1 MGKLSRVALIYIGA
15 VVVTAVVLVA
25 RGPFTGLRWQYVVF
39 LGILVIVSES
49 RATQLRKGQITWSSS
64 SAAMLASVV
73 LVGPVGAAIV
83 GACTALGLRRGP
95 HLLQRVFNTSMYALS
110 AYLAG
115 RAFLAFGGHVG
126 LPDEKSF
133 PAIIAPFA
141 AAALILVAAN
151 HGLLSG
157 VLWLTRPPDRM
168 SSGASGAGVGLSA
181 RLLLS
186 DLGYAAYGLLMAALW
201 SVVGFF
207 APLLVLI
214 PLFVARWAVTQF
226 AEQQKAYEATV
237 GALCQAVET
246 KDFYTRGHSDR
257 VSRGSV
263 MIARE
268 IGMRGERVEAI
279 RYAGML
285 HDVGKL
291 GVPTKVLRKTGKLT
305 EEEYAAI
312 QLHPMRGLDI
322 VREIGFL
329 DEALAGIMHHHERI
343 DGRGYPM
350 GLAGDEIPEFARVLA
365 VADAFDSMT
374 STRSYRGARP
384 VSEAIEELRKWSGT
398 QFDPAFVDAFVAA
411 LKREGW
417 QLPEPPAGARGRR
430 PGHRHRAGSRRP
442 GRPHP
447 GHRQPVDP
455 ITLSG
460 PSARRRELR
469 RYPWQVRDSG
479 QLLLV
484 VAAGVTLVAAVAQTA
499 AEGLKDPRI
508 AIAFGAL
515 IAFGEVLRLNLPGD
529 RETAPIGFAGALAY
543 ALLIRVGTHFVQH
556 SAEQVVTVATI
567 GMIIGAL
574 PHLAVGRPARVSGM
588 ATRLLCVACVAY
600 IFRPLAGNSAV
611 EKHWGLAFTLMTSL
625 TVLALLL
632 EAVLTAL
639 LRVGR
644 AAGQVPG
651 GAGGRDAR
659 PAATGRGGG
668 RLGAAHR
675 VRGGS
680 DGAVLAGRV
689 HRAAARH
696 PGGVPPVRRDPGHL
710 PADRAGAGQG
720 DRDRR
725 VRRNRSFRT
734 GQQARGRDRPGARH
748 PRARAARARVRRA
761 DARHRPAVAARPDPR
776 RGHRAGL
783 PAGPAAHRRARRRRD
798 PAGPGA
804 WLGGRDRAPAERAL
818 PGHRS
823 ARPPAAPPLRPAR

>member
-1 MGKLSRVALIYIGA
+1 MGKLSRVALLYIGA
-15 VVVTAVVLVA
+15 VVVSAVVLVA

-49 RATQLRKGQITWSSS
+49 RATQLRKGQLTWSPS

-73 LVGPVGAAIV
+73 LAGPVGAAIV

-95 HLLQRVFNTSMYALS
+95 SILQRVFNTAMYALS

-115 RAFLAFGGHVG
+115 RAFLALGGQVG
-126 LPDEKSF
+126 LPDEQSF
-133 PAIIAPFA
+133 PGIIAPFA
-141 AAALILVAAN
+141 GAALVLVVAN

-157 VLWLTRPPDRM
+157 VLWLTRPPDGTP
-168 SSGASGAGVGLSA
+168 SGVGVGLSG

-186 DLGYAAYGLLMAALW
+186 DLGYAAYGLLIAALW

-214 PLFVARWAVTQF
+214 PLFVARWAVAQF

-268 IGMRGERVEAI
+268 IGMRSERVEAI

-291 GVPTKVLRKTGKLT
+291 GVPTKVLQKTGKLT

-384 VSEAIEELRKWSGT
+384 VAEAIEELRKGSAT

-417 QLPEPPAGARGRR
+417 LRSEAPVIAADDLATVTAQDHDDPGA
-430 PGHRHRAGSRRP
+430 P
-442 GRPHP
+442 
-447 GHRQPVDP
+447 
-455 ITLSG
+455 
-460 PSARRRELR
+460 
-469 RYPWQVRDSG
+469 
-479 QLLLV
+479 
-484 VAAGVTLVAAVAQTA
+484 
-499 AEGLKDPRI
+499 
-508 AIAFGAL
+508 
-515 IAFGEVLRLNLPGD
+515 
-529 RETAPIGFAGALAY
+529 
-543 ALLIRVGTHFVQH
+543 
-556 SAEQVVTVATI
+556 
-567 GMIIGAL
+567 
-574 PHLAVGRPARVSGM
+574 
-588 ATRLLCVACVAY
+588 
-600 IFRPLAGNSAV
+600 
-611 EKHWGLAFTLMTSL
+611 
-625 TVLALLL
+625 
-632 EAVLTAL
+632 
-639 LRVGR
+639 LRVI
-644 AAGQVPG
+644 
-651 GAGGRDAR
+651 DS
-659 PAATGRGGG
+659 
-668 RLGAAHR
+668 L
-675 VRGGS
+675 
-680 DGAVLAGRV
+680 
-689 HRAAARH
+689 
-696 PGGVPPVRRDPGHL
+696 
-710 PADRAGAGQG
+710 
-720 DRDRR
+720 
-725 VRRNRSFRT
+725 
-734 GQQARGRDRPGARH
+734 
-748 PRARAARARVRRA
+748 
-761 DARHRPAVAARPDPR
+761 
-776 RGHRAGL
+776 
-783 PAGPAAHRRARRRRD
+783 
-798 PAGPGA
+798 
-804 WLGGRDRAPAERAL
+804 
-818 PGHRS
+818 
-823 ARPPAAPPLRPAR
+823 

>member
-1 MGKLSRVALIYIGA
+1 MGKLSRVALLYIGA
-15 VVVTAVVLVA
+15 VVVSAVVLVA

-49 RATQLRKGQITWSSS
+49 RATQLRKGQLTWSPS

-73 LVGPVGAAIV
+73 LAGPVGAAIV

-95 HLLQRVFNTSMYALS
+95 SILQRVFNTAMYALS

-115 RAFLAFGGHVG
+115 RAFLALGGQVG
-126 LPDEKSF
+126 LPDEQSF
-133 PAIIAPFA
+133 PGIIAPFA
-141 AAALILVAAN
+141 GAALVLVVAN

-157 VLWLTRPPDRM
+157 VLWLTRPPDGTP
-168 SSGASGAGVGLSA
+168 SGVGVGLSG

-186 DLGYAAYGLLMAALW
+186 DLGYAAYGLLIAALW

-214 PLFVARWAVTQF
+214 PLFVARWAVAQF

-268 IGMRGERVEAI
+268 IGMRSERVEAI

-291 GVPTKVLRKTGKLT
+291 GVPTKVLQKTGKLT

-384 VSEAIEELRKWSGT
+384 VAEAIEELRKWSGT

-417 QLPEPPAGARGRR
+417 QRPEPPVIATDDLATTVTAQDHDDPGA
-430 PGHRHRAGSRRP
+430 P
-442 GRPHP
+442 
-447 GHRQPVDP
+447 
-455 ITLSG
+455 
-460 PSARRRELR
+460 
-469 RYPWQVRDSG
+469 
-479 QLLLV
+479 
-484 VAAGVTLVAAVAQTA
+484 
-499 AEGLKDPRI
+499 
-508 AIAFGAL
+508 
-515 IAFGEVLRLNLPGD
+515 
-529 RETAPIGFAGALAY
+529 
-543 ALLIRVGTHFVQH
+543 
-556 SAEQVVTVATI
+556 
-567 GMIIGAL
+567 
-574 PHLAVGRPARVSGM
+574 
-588 ATRLLCVACVAY
+588 
-600 IFRPLAGNSAV
+600 
-611 EKHWGLAFTLMTSL
+611 
-625 TVLALLL
+625 
-632 EAVLTAL
+632 
-639 LRVGR
+639 LRVI
-644 AAGQVPG
+644 
-651 GAGGRDAR
+651 DS
-659 PAATGRGGG
+659 
-668 RLGAAHR
+668 L
-675 VRGGS
+675 
-680 DGAVLAGRV
+680 
-689 HRAAARH
+689 
-696 PGGVPPVRRDPGHL
+696 
-710 PADRAGAGQG
+710 
-720 DRDRR
+720 
-725 VRRNRSFRT
+725 
-734 GQQARGRDRPGARH
+734 
-748 PRARAARARVRRA
+748 
-761 DARHRPAVAARPDPR
+761 
-776 RGHRAGL
+776 
-783 PAGPAAHRRARRRRD
+783 
-798 PAGPGA
+798 
-804 WLGGRDRAPAERAL
+804 
-818 PGHRS
+818 
-823 ARPPAAPPLRPAR
+823 

>member
-1 MGKLSRVALIYIGA
+1 LGKLSRVALLYIGA
-15 VVVTAVVLVA
+15 VVVSAVVLVA

-49 RATQLRKGQITWSSS
+49 RATQLRKGQLTWSPS

-73 LVGPVGAAIV
+73 LAGPVGAAIV

-95 HLLQRVFNTSMYALS
+95 SILQRVFNTAMYALS

-115 RAFLAFGGHVG
+115 RAFLALGGHVG

-133 PAIIAPFA
+133 PGIIAPFA
-141 AAALILVAAN
+141 GAALVLVVAN

-157 VLWLTRPPDRM
+157 VLWLTRPPDGTP
-168 SSGASGAGVGLSA
+168 SGVGVGLSG

-186 DLGYAAYGLLMAALW
+186 DLGYAAYGLLIAALW

-214 PLFVARWAVTQF
+214 PLFVARWAVAQF
-226 AEQQKAYEATV
+226 VEQQKAYEATV

-291 GVPTKVLRKTGKLT
+291 GVPTKVLQKTGKLT

-384 VSEAIEELRKWSGT
+384 VAEAIEELRKWSGT

-417 QLPEPPAGARGRR
+417 QRPEPVIAADDLTTVTAQDHDVPGA
-430 PGHRHRAGSRRP
+430 P
-442 GRPHP
+442 
-447 GHRQPVDP
+447 
-455 ITLSG
+455 
-460 PSARRRELR
+460 
-469 RYPWQVRDSG
+469 
-479 QLLLV
+479 
-484 VAAGVTLVAAVAQTA
+484 
-499 AEGLKDPRI
+499 
-508 AIAFGAL
+508 
-515 IAFGEVLRLNLPGD
+515 
-529 RETAPIGFAGALAY
+529 
-543 ALLIRVGTHFVQH
+543 
-556 SAEQVVTVATI
+556 
-567 GMIIGAL
+567 
-574 PHLAVGRPARVSGM
+574 
-588 ATRLLCVACVAY
+588 
-600 IFRPLAGNSAV
+600 
-611 EKHWGLAFTLMTSL
+611 
-625 TVLALLL
+625 
-632 EAVLTAL
+632 
-639 LRVGR
+639 LRVI
-644 AAGQVPG
+644 
-651 GAGGRDAR
+651 DS
-659 PAATGRGGG
+659 
-668 RLGAAHR
+668 L
-675 VRGGS
+675 
-680 DGAVLAGRV
+680 
-689 HRAAARH
+689 
-696 PGGVPPVRRDPGHL
+696 
-710 PADRAGAGQG
+710 
-720 DRDRR
+720 
-725 VRRNRSFRT
+725 
-734 GQQARGRDRPGARH
+734 
-748 PRARAARARVRRA
+748 
-761 DARHRPAVAARPDPR
+761 
-776 RGHRAGL
+776 
-783 PAGPAAHRRARRRRD
+783 
-798 PAGPGA
+798 
-804 WLGGRDRAPAERAL
+804 
-818 PGHRS
+818 
-823 ARPPAAPPLRPAR
+823 

>member
-1 MGKLSRVALIYIGA
+1 LGKLSRVALLYIGA
-15 VVVTAVVLVA
+15 VVVSAVVLVA
-25 RGPFTGLRWQYVVF
+25 RGPFTGLRWQYVIF

-49 RATQLRKGQITWSSS
+49 RATQLRKGQLTWSPS

-73 LVGPVGAAIV
+73 LAGPVGAAIV

-95 HLLQRVFNTSMYALS
+95 SILQRVFNTAMYALS

-115 RAFLAFGGHVG
+115 RAFLALGGEVG
-126 LPDEKSF
+126 LPDENSF
-133 PAIIAPFA
+133 PGIIAPFA
-141 AAALILVAAN
+141 GAALVLVVAN

-157 VLWLTRPPDRM
+157 VLWLTRPPDGTP
-168 SSGASGAGVGLSA
+168 SGVGVGLSG

-186 DLGYAAYGLLMAALW
+186 DLGYAAYGLLIAALW

-214 PLFVARWAVTQF
+214 PLFVARWAVAQF

-291 GVPTKVLRKTGKLT
+291 GVPTKVLQKTGKLT

-384 VSEAIEELRKWSGT
+384 VAEAIEELRKWSGT

-417 QLPEPPAGARGRR
+417 PRPEAPVIAADDLATVTAQDHDD
-430 PGHRHRAGSRRP
+430 PGTP
-442 GRPHP
+442 
-447 GHRQPVDP
+447 
-455 ITLSG
+455 
-460 PSARRRELR
+460 
-469 RYPWQVRDSG
+469 
-479 QLLLV
+479 
-484 VAAGVTLVAAVAQTA
+484 
-499 AEGLKDPRI
+499 
-508 AIAFGAL
+508 
-515 IAFGEVLRLNLPGD
+515 
-529 RETAPIGFAGALAY
+529 
-543 ALLIRVGTHFVQH
+543 
-556 SAEQVVTVATI
+556 
-567 GMIIGAL
+567 
-574 PHLAVGRPARVSGM
+574 
-588 ATRLLCVACVAY
+588 
-600 IFRPLAGNSAV
+600 
-611 EKHWGLAFTLMTSL
+611 
-625 TVLALLL
+625 
-632 EAVLTAL
+632 
-639 LRVGR
+639 LRVI
-644 AAGQVPG
+644 
-651 GAGGRDAR
+651 DS
-659 PAATGRGGG
+659 
-668 RLGAAHR
+668 L
-675 VRGGS
+675 
-680 DGAVLAGRV
+680 
-689 HRAAARH
+689 
-696 PGGVPPVRRDPGHL
+696 
-710 PADRAGAGQG
+710 
-720 DRDRR
+720 
-725 VRRNRSFRT
+725 
-734 GQQARGRDRPGARH
+734 
-748 PRARAARARVRRA
+748 
-761 DARHRPAVAARPDPR
+761 
-776 RGHRAGL
+776 
-783 PAGPAAHRRARRRRD
+783 
-798 PAGPGA
+798 
-804 WLGGRDRAPAERAL
+804 
-818 PGHRS
+818 
-823 ARPPAAPPLRPAR
+823 